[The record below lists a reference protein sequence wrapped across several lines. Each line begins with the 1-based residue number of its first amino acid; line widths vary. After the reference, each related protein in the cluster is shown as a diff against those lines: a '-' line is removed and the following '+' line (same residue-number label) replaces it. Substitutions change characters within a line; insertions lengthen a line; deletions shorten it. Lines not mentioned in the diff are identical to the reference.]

1 MKIPIGQKILN
12 LEELFEISTQNAE
25 VEVVVD
31 SQIYAGLDK
40 APQKEACAIE
50 DYPKDDA
57 KTGNL
62 SKENARA
69 IMIAKLI

>member
-12 LEELFEISTQNAE
+12 LEELFDISTQTAE

-31 SQIYAGLDK
+31 SQIYADLDK

-50 DYPKDDA
+50 DYPKDC
-57 KTGNL
+57 KGCCNL

-69 IMIAKLI
+69 IMIVKLI